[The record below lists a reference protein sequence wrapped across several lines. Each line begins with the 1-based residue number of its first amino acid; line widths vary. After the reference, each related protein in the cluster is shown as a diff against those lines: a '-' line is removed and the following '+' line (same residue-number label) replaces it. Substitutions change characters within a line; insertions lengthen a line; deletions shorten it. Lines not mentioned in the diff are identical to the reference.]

1 MGERPELVAGDRH
14 IAVILADDVT
24 RVADMIR
31 LSRRTLRIARQ
42 SIRVGLGLS
51 ALAMVFAALGYI
63 PPVVGAALQEGL
75 DIAVIL
81 NALRTSR

>member
-1 MGERPELVAGDRH
+1 
-14 IAVILADDVT
+14 VT

-51 ALAMVFAALGYI
+51 ALAMVIAALGYI
-63 PPVVGAALQEGL
+63 PPVIGAVLQEAL

-81 NALRTSR
+81 NALRSSR

>member
-1 MGERPELVAGDRH
+1 
-14 IAVILADDVT
+14 
-24 RVADMIR
+24 MIR

-42 SIRVGLGLS
+42 SIRIGLGLS
-51 ALAMVFAALGYI
+51 ALAMVVAALGYI